1 MKISYNW
8 LQSYIVETLPEPD
21 KLAEKIIF
29 GAFEVENADN
39 LEKTADGNTIFEIKI
54 LPDRAHDC
62 LSHYGMAR
70 EIAGLLRLTFKD
82 SDQYFKPIEGTATNL
97 KINIDT
103 NLCRRYMGRIIR
115 GVKIGPSPDW
125 VKNYLESIGQRSI
138 NNIVDATN
146 LVMYDIGQPTHA
158 FDAKK
163 LASEHIVVKTLNEE
177 ASITTLLDE
186 EKTLQTGEMVIV
198 SSSPNL
204 GVGRGEVVLAIPG
217 VKGGKHAE
225 VDSNTTDIVIEVANF
240 DPVSVRKTARR
251 LNILT
256 DSAKR
261 FENEL
266 TPERADLAMR
276 ELSAAIAEM
285 CPDAIFEE
293 VVDMYPNP
301 VIQSHVQFST
311 DYINT
316 RLGTNLSIE
325 TISEILTRYD
335 YEFAEDA
342 GTFTVAV
349 PFERIDIT
357 GPHDMIEEIGRAYGY
372 NNIIATLPKLT
383 NAPQINS
390 EFAKICAIKADLI
403 AKGYHEVM
411 TYSFTK
417 KGDYEVARGPVGKSA
432 LRKNL
437 TDGLKDSYE
446 MNRLNKELLEIDDM
460 KIFEIGTVF
469 PKSGELMH
477 VAYVD
482 KKGIIEKTL
491 DEYISENNISIS
503 NANYNIP
510 EISSNLQNF
519 VMWSEYPYI
528 ARDIAVWVP
537 EEVSADTIANVIRE
551 NTSELLMKG
560 PRLFDTFT
568 KDGKTSYAF
577 RMVFQSTE
585 RTLIEQEITDIM
597 NKITTSLQD
606 NGWEVR

>member
-8 LQSYIVETLPEPD
+8 LQSYITETLPEPE

-29 GAFEVENADN
+29 GAFEVE
-39 LEKTADGNTIFEIKI
+39 ETEQVGNDTVFEIKV

-62 LSHYGMAR
+62 QSHYGMAR
-70 EIAGLLRLTFKD
+70 EVAGLLGLTFKD
-82 SDQYFKPIEGTATNL
+82 TNEYFKSIDGSVTDL
-97 KINIDT
+97 KIDIQT
-103 NLCRRYMGRIIR
+103 KLCRRYMGRIIR
-115 GVKIGPSPDW
+115 NVKIGPSPDC
-125 VKNYLESIGQRSI
+125 VKNYLEAIGQRSI

-146 LVMYDIGQPTHA
+146 LVMFDVGQPTHA

-163 LASEHIVVKTLNEE
+163 IYGNKIVIAAVDQETNVPILSGESKQ
-177 ASITTLLDE
+177 
-186 EKTLQTGEMVIV
+186 LQAGEMVIMDDK
-198 SSSPNL
+198 NI
-204 GVGRGEVVLAIPG
+204 LAIAG
-217 VKGGKHAE
+217 VKGGTKAE
-225 VDSNTTDIVIEVANF
+225 VDENTTDILIEVANF

-276 ELSAAIAEM
+276 ELSALIMEM
-285 CPDAIFEE
+285 CPDAIFEQ

-301 VIQSHVQFST
+301 VVQGHVQFST

-316 RLGTNLSIE
+316 RLGTDMSTE
-325 TISEILTRYD
+325 TITQILTSYN
-335 YEFAEDA
+335 YEFAEDS
-342 GTFTVAV
+342 GVFTVAI

-372 NNIIATLPKLT
+372 NNIPATLPKLT
-383 NAPQINS
+383 TAPEINS
-390 EFAKICAIKADLI
+390 EFAKICAIKFDLI
-403 AKGYHEVM
+403 SKGYHEVM
-411 TYSFTK
+411 NYTFVK
-417 KGDYEVARGPVGKSA
+417 KGDYEVARGAVGKSA

-437 TDGLKDSYE
+437 TDGMKESYE
-446 MNRLNKELLEIDDM
+446 VNRLNKELLEIDDM

-469 PKSGELMH
+469 AKSGEEFH
-477 VAYVD
+477 VAYAD
-482 KKGIIEKTL
+482 KKGISEMTL
-491 DEYISENNISIS
+491 DEYTEKNNLEIS
-503 NANYNIP
+503 NSSYDIP
-510 EISSNLQNF
+510 EVTSNLQNF

-537 EEVSADTIANVIRE
+537 ESVSTDIVENLIRANT
-551 NTSELLMKG
+551 NDLLMKG

-577 RMVFQSTE
+577 RMVFQSNT
-585 RTLIEQEITDIM
+585 RTLVEQEITDIM
-597 NKITTSLQD
+597 NKITASLQ
-606 NGWEVR
+606 NEGWEVR

>member
-8 LQSYIVETLPEPD
+8 LQSYIAETLPEPE

-29 GAFEVENADN
+29 GAFEVEESEQIEND
-39 LEKTADGNTIFEIKI
+39 TVFEIKV

-62 LSHYGMAR
+62 QSHHGIAR
-70 EIAGLLRLTFKD
+70 EVAGLLGLTFKD
-82 SDQYFKPIEGTATNL
+82 TNEYFKTIDGSATDL
-97 KINIDT
+97 KIDIQT
-103 NLCRRYMGRIIR
+103 KLCRRYMGRIIR

-125 VKNYLESIGQRSI
+125 VKNYLEAIGQRSI

-146 LVMYDIGQPTHA
+146 LVMFDVGQPTHA

-163 LASEHIVVKTLNEE
+163 IYGNKIIIATVDQETNVPILSGESKQLLA
-177 ASITTLLDE
+177 
-186 EKTLQTGEMVIV
+186 GEMVIMDDK
-198 SSSPNL
+198 NI
-204 GVGRGEVVLAIPG
+204 LAIAG
-217 VKGGKHAE
+217 VKGGTKAE
-225 VDSNTTDIVIEVANF
+225 VDENTTDILIEVANF

-276 ELSAAIAEM
+276 ELSALIMEM
-285 CPDAIFEE
+285 CPDATFEE
-293 VVDMYPNP
+293 VVDIYPNP
-301 VIQSHVQFST
+301 VTQGHVQFST
-311 DYINT
+311 GYINT
-316 RLGTNLSIE
+316 RLGTDMSAEAI
-325 TISEILTRYD
+325 TKILTSYN

-342 GTFTVAV
+342 GVFTVAV

-372 NNIIATLPKLT
+372 NNIPATLPNLT
-383 NAPQINS
+383 TAPELNP
-390 EFAKICAIKADLI
+390 EFAKICAIKSDLI
-403 AKGYHEVM
+403 SKGYHEVM
-411 TYSFTK
+411 NYTFVK
-417 KGDYEVARGPVGKSA
+417 KGDYEVARGAVGKSA

-437 TDGLKDSYE
+437 IDGMKDSYE
-446 MNRLNKELLEIDDM
+446 INRLNKELLEIDDM

-469 PKSGELMH
+469 AKSGEEFH
-477 VAYVD
+477 IAYAD
-482 KKGIIEKTL
+482 KKGINEMTL
-491 DEYISENNISIS
+491 DEYTEKNNLEIS
-503 NANYNIP
+503 NSSYDIP
-510 EISSNLQNF
+510 EVTSNLQNF

-537 EEVSADTIANVIRE
+537 ESISANTVEDLIRV
-551 NTSELLMKG
+551 NTNDLLMKG

-577 RMVFQSTE
+577 RMVFQSNT
-585 RTLIEQEITDIM
+585 RTLVEQEITDIM
-597 NKITTSLQD
+597 NKITTSLQ
-606 NGWEVR
+606 NEGWEVR

>member
-8 LQSYIVETLPEPD
+8 LQSYIAEPLPEPTE
-21 KLAEKIIF
+21 LAEKIIF
-29 GAFEVENADN
+29 GAFEVEEIEQVGDN
-39 LEKTADGNTIFEIKI
+39 NVFEIKV

-62 LSHYGMAR
+62 QSHYGMAK
-70 EIAGLLRLTFKD
+70 EIAGLLGLTFKNTD
-82 SDQYFKPIEGTATNL
+82 SFFKPVPSVATNL
-97 KINIDT
+97 KIDIQT

-115 GVKIGPSPDW
+115 DVKIGPSPDW

-163 LASEHIVVKTLNEE
+163 LASEHIIVKTLDTES
-177 ASITTLLDE
+177 SITTLSDE
-186 EKTLQTGEMVIV
+186 EKTLNPGEMVI
-198 SSSPNL
+198 SDENNI
-204 GVGRGEVVLAIPG
+204 LAIAG

-266 TPERADLAMR
+266 TPEKADLAMR
-276 ELSAAIAEM
+276 ELSSAIMEM
-285 CPDAIFEE
+285 CPDAVFED
-293 VVDMYPNP
+293 VVDVYPNP
-301 VIQSHVQFST
+301 AQQNHVQFST
-311 DYINT
+311 DYINA
-316 RLGTNLSIE
+316 RLGTELSNE
-325 TISEILTRYD
+325 TISEILARYG

-342 GTFTVAV
+342 STFTVAV

-372 NNIIATLPKLT
+372 NNIPATLPNLT
-383 NAPQINS
+383 GTTRINS
-390 EFAKICAIKADLI
+390 EFSKISAIKADLI
-403 AKGYHEVM
+403 SKGYHEAM
-411 TYSFTK
+411 TYTFVK
-417 KGDYEVARGPVGKSA
+417 KGDFEVAHGAVGKSA

-437 TDGLKDSYE
+437 ADGLKDAYE
-446 MNRLNKELLEIDDM
+446 INRLNKELLEIDNM

-477 VAYVD
+477 VAYAD

-491 DEYISENNISIS
+491 DEYISENNISVS
-503 NANYNIP
+503 DNAYTIP
-510 EISSNLQNF
+510 EISSNLQTF
-519 VMWSEYPYI
+519 IPWSEYPYI

-537 EEVSADTIANVIRE
+537 EDVSADTVSSIIKE
-551 NTSELLMKG
+551 NAGELLMKG
-560 PRLFDTFT
+560 PRLFDTFS

-577 RMVFQSTE
+577 RMVFQSNE
-585 RTLIEQEITDIM
+585 RTLVEQEITDIM
-597 NKITTSLQD
+597 NIITAKLQSE
-606 NGWEVR
+606 GWEVR

>member
-8 LQSYIVETLPEPD
+8 LQSYIAETLPEPD

-29 GAFEVENADN
+29 GAFEVEAI
-39 LEKTADGNTIFEIKI
+39 EQVGNDAVFEIKV

-62 LSHYGMAR
+62 QSHYGMAK
-70 EIAGLLRLTFKD
+70 EIAGLLGLTFKD
-82 SDQYFKPIEGTATNL
+82 SNQYFKPIEGIATNL
-97 KINIDT
+97 KIDIQT

-115 GVKIGPSPDW
+115 NVKIGSSPDW

-163 LASEHIVVKTLNEE
+163 LSSEHIIVKTLDTEL
-177 ASITTLLDE
+177 SITTLSDE
-186 EKTLQTGEMVIV
+186 EKILNPGEMVV
-198 SSSPNL
+198 TSPSPNL
-204 GVGRGEVVLAIPG
+204 GEGRGEVVLAIAG

-276 ELSAAIAEM
+276 ELSALIMEM
-285 CPDAIFEE
+285 CPDAVFED
-293 VVDMYPNP
+293 VVDVYPNP
-301 VIQSHVQFST
+301 VKQSHVQFST
-311 DYINT
+311 DYINS
-316 RLGTNLSIE
+316 RLGTDLSNK
-325 TISEILTRYD
+325 TISEILKRYR

-342 GTFTVAV
+342 GMFTVAV

-357 GPHDMIEEIGRAYGY
+357 GPHDMIEEIGRTYGY
-372 NNIIATLPKLT
+372 NNIPATLPNLT
-383 NAPQINS
+383 GTTRINS
-390 EFAKICAIKADLI
+390 EFSKISAIKADLI
-403 AKGYHEVM
+403 SKGYHEVM
-411 TYSFTK
+411 NYTFVK
-417 KGDYEVARGPVGKSA
+417 KGDYEVARGAVGKSA

-437 TDGLKDSYE
+437 TDGMKDSYE

-469 PKSGELMH
+469 PKSGEKFH
-477 VAYVD
+477 VAYAD
-482 KKGIIEKTL
+482 KKGISEMTL
-491 DEYISENNISIS
+491 DEYISKNNLEISS
-503 NANYNIP
+503 SSYNIP
-510 EISSNLQNF
+510 EVTSSLQNF

-537 EEVSADTIANVIRE
+537 ESISANTVEDLIRANT
-551 NTSELLMKG
+551 NDLLMKG
-560 PRLFDTFT
+560 PRLFDTFS

-577 RMVFQSTE
+577 RMVFQSTT
-585 RTLIEQEITDIM
+585 RTLVEQEIADIM
-597 NKITTSLQD
+597 NKITTSLQ
-606 NGWEVR
+606 NEGWEVR

>member
-21 KLAEKIIF
+21 KLADKIIF
-29 GAFEVENADN
+29 GAFEVEES
-39 LEKTADGNTIFEIKI
+39 EKIGNDTVFEIKV

-62 LSHYGMAR
+62 QSHYGMAR
-70 EIAGLLRLTFKD
+70 EVAGLLGLTFKD
-82 SDQYFKPIEGTATNL
+82 TNEYFKPIDGSPTDL
-97 KINIDT
+97 KIDIQT
-103 NLCRRYMGRIIR
+103 KLCRRYMGRIIR

-125 VKNYLESIGQRSI
+125 LKNYLEAIGQRSI

-146 LVMYDIGQPTHA
+146 LVMFDVGQPTHA

-163 LASEHIVVKTLNEE
+163 IYGNNIVIAAVDQEINVPILSGESKQ
-177 ASITTLLDE
+177 
-186 EKTLQTGEMVIV
+186 LQAGEMVIMDDK
-198 SSSPNL
+198 NI
-204 GVGRGEVVLAIPG
+204 LAIAG
-217 VKGGKHAE
+217 VKGGTKAE
-225 VDSNTTDIVIEVANF
+225 VDENTTDILIEVANF

-276 ELSAAIAEM
+276 ELSAAIKEM
-285 CPDAIFEE
+285 CPDAIFED
-293 VVDMYPNP
+293 VVDVYPSP
-301 VIQSHVQFST
+301 VQQNHVQFGT
-311 DYINT
+311 DYINA
-316 RLGTNLSIE
+316 RLGTALSVE
-325 TISEILTRYD
+325 TISDILTRYG

-342 GTFTVAV
+342 STFTVAI

-357 GPHDMIEEIGRAYGY
+357 GPHDMLEEIGRAYGY
-372 NNIIATLPKLT
+372 NNVPATLPILT
-383 NAPQINS
+383 NTPMINS
-390 EFAKICAIKADLI
+390 DFAKVSAIKSDLTE
-403 AKGYHEVM
+403 KGYHEAM

-417 KGDYEVARGPVGKSA
+417 KGDYEVARGAVGKSA

-437 TDGLKDSYE
+437 TEGIKESYE

-460 KIFEIGTVF
+460 KIFEIGTIFVS
-469 PKSGELMH
+469 SGEQIH
-477 VAYVD
+477 VAYAD
-482 KKGIIEKTL
+482 KKGITEITL
-491 DEYISENNISIS
+491 DEYIAKNNLEISS
-503 NANYNIP
+503 SSYDIP
-510 EISSNLQNF
+510 EVTSNLQNF

-528 ARDIAVWVP
+528 ARDIAVWAS

-551 NTSELLMKG
+551 NAGELLMKG

-577 RMVFQSTE
+577 RMVFQSNM

-597 NKITTSLQD
+597 NKITTNLQ
-606 NGWEVR
+606 NKGWEVR

>member
-8 LQSYIVETLPEPD
+8 LQSYIAETLPDPD

-29 GAFEVENADN
+29 GAFEVE
-39 LEKTADGNTIFEIKI
+39 ESEQVGNDTVFEIKV

-62 LSHYGMAR
+62 QSHHGIAR
-70 EIAGLLRLTFKD
+70 EVAGLLGLTFKD
-82 SDQYFKPIEGTATNL
+82 TNEYFKTIDGSATDL
-97 KINIDT
+97 KIDIQT
-103 NLCRRYMGRIIR
+103 KLCRRYMGRIIR

-125 VKNYLESIGQRSI
+125 VKNYLEAIGQRSI

-146 LVMYDIGQPTHA
+146 LVMFDVGQPTHA

-163 LASEHIVVKTLNEE
+163 IYGNKIIIATVDQETNVPILSGESKQLLA
-177 ASITTLLDE
+177 
-186 EKTLQTGEMVIV
+186 GEMVIMDDK
-198 SSSPNL
+198 NI
-204 GVGRGEVVLAIPG
+204 LAIAG
-217 VKGGKHAE
+217 VKGGTKAE
-225 VDSNTTDIVIEVANF
+225 VDENTTDILIEVANF

-276 ELSAAIAEM
+276 ELSALIMEM
-285 CPDAIFEE
+285 CPDATFEE
-293 VVDMYPNP
+293 VVDIYPNP
-301 VIQSHVQFST
+301 VTQGHVQFST
-311 DYINT
+311 GYINT
-316 RLGTNLSIE
+316 RLGTDMSAEAI
-325 TISEILTRYD
+325 TKILTSYN

-342 GTFTVAV
+342 GVFTVAV

-372 NNIIATLPKLT
+372 NNIPATLPNLT
-383 NAPQINS
+383 TAPELNP
-390 EFAKICAIKADLI
+390 EFAKICAIKSDLI
-403 AKGYHEVM
+403 SKGYHEVM
-411 TYSFTK
+411 NYTFVK
-417 KGDYEVARGPVGKSA
+417 KGDYEVARGAVGKSA

-437 TDGLKDSYE
+437 IDGMKDSYE
-446 MNRLNKELLEIDDM
+446 INRLNKELLEIDDM

-469 PKSGELMH
+469 AKSGEEFH
-477 VAYVD
+477 IAYAD
-482 KKGIIEKTL
+482 KKGINEMTL
-491 DEYISENNISIS
+491 DEYTEKNNLEIS
-503 NANYNIP
+503 NSSYDIP
-510 EISSNLQNF
+510 EVTSNLQNF

-537 EEVSADTIANVIRE
+537 ESISANTVEDLIRV
-551 NTSELLMKG
+551 NTNDLLMKG

-577 RMVFQSTE
+577 RMVFQSNT
-585 RTLIEQEITDIM
+585 RTLVEQEITDIM
-597 NKITTSLQD
+597 NKITTSLQ
-606 NGWEVR
+606 NEGWEVR

>member
-8 LQSYIVETLPEPD
+8 LQSYIVEPLPPAPE
-21 KLAEKIIF
+21 LAEKIIF
-29 GAFEVENADN
+29 GAFEVEES
-39 LEKTADGNTIFEIKI
+39 EKIGNDTVFEIKV

-62 LSHYGMAR
+62 LSHYGMVK
-70 EIAGLLRLTFKD
+70 EIAGLLGLTFKD
-82 SDQYFKPIEGTATNL
+82 SSQYFKPIEGSTTNL
-97 KINIDT
+97 KIDIDT

-146 LVMYDIGQPTHA
+146 LVMYDCGQPSHA
-158 FDAKK
+158 FDLKK
-163 LASEHIVVKTLNEE
+163 LASEHIIVKALDTESL
-177 ASITTLLDE
+177 ITTLSDE
-186 EKTLQTGEMVIV
+186 EKTLQAGEMVI
-198 SSSPNL
+198 SDEQNI
-204 GVGRGEVVLAIPG
+204 LAIAG
-217 VKGGKHAE
+217 VKGGKYAE
-225 VDSNTTDIVIEVANF
+225 VDSETTDIVIEVANF

-276 ELSAAIAEM
+276 ELSALIMEM
-285 CPDAIFEE
+285 CPDAVFED
-293 VVDMYPNP
+293 VVDVYPNP
-301 VIQSHVQFST
+301 VQQNHVQFST
-311 DYINT
+311 DYMNA
-316 RLGTNLSIE
+316 RLGANLSIE
-325 TISEILTRYD
+325 TISEILTRYN
-335 YEFAEDA
+335 YEFAEDT
-342 GTFTVAV
+342 GMFTVAI
-349 PFERIDIT
+349 PFDRIDIT
-357 GPHDMIEEIGRAYGY
+357 GPHDMIEEIGRVYGY
-372 NNIIATLPKLT
+372 NNIPATLPKLI
-383 NAPQINS
+383 NAPQINP
-390 EFAKICAIKADLI
+390 EFAKICAIKSYLI

-417 KGDYEVARGPVGKSA
+417 KGDYEVACGAVGKSA

-437 TDGLKDSYE
+437 ADGLKDSYE

-477 VAYVD
+477 VAYAD
-482 KKGIIEKTL
+482 KKGITEKTL
-491 DEYISENNISIS
+491 DEYISENNISVS
-503 NANYNIP
+503 SQSYDIP

-537 EEVSADTIANVIRE
+537 EEVAADMVANVIRE
-551 NTSELLMKG
+551 NVGELLMKG
-560 PRLFDTFT
+560 PRLFDTFS

-577 RMVFQSTE
+577 RMVFQSHA
-585 RTLIEQEITDIM
+585 RTLVEQEITDIM
-597 NKITTSLQD
+597 NKITTSLQG
-606 NGWEVR
+606 NSWEVR

>member
-8 LQSYIVETLPEPD
+8 LQSYITEPLPLAAD
-21 KLAEKIIF
+21 LAEKIIF
-29 GAFEVENADN
+29 GAFEVEETKTIGDN
-39 LEKTADGNTIFEIKI
+39 TVFEIKV

-62 LSHYGMAR
+62 QSHYGMAK
-70 EIAGLLRLTFKD
+70 EIAGLLGLTFKNKD
-82 SDQYFKPIEGTATNL
+82 SFFKPVPSVATNL
-97 KINIDT
+97 KIDIQT

-163 LASEHIVVKTLNEE
+163 LANEHIIVKTLNTES
-177 ASITTLLDE
+177 SITTLSDE
-186 EKTLQTGEMVIV
+186 EKTLNQGEMVI
-198 SSSPNL
+198 SNESNI
-204 GVGRGEVVLAIPG
+204 LAIAG

-225 VDSNTTDIVIEVANF
+225 VDTNTTDIVIEVANF

-276 ELSAAIAEM
+276 ELSAAVLEM
-285 CPDAIFEE
+285 CPTAVFED
-293 VVDMYPNP
+293 VVDVYPNP
-301 VIQSHVQFST
+301 AVQGHVQFSA

-316 RLGTNLSIE
+316 RLGTDISIDAM
-325 TISEILTRYD
+325 SNILKQYN

-342 GTFTVAV
+342 GVFTVAI

-372 NNIIATLPKLT
+372 NNVPAQLPTLT
-383 NAPQINS
+383 NKPLINS
-390 EFAKICAIKADLI
+390 DFAKVSAIKSDLI
-403 AKGYHEVM
+403 EKVYHEVM

-417 KGDYEVARGPVGKSA
+417 KGDFEVARGAVGKSA

-437 TDGLKDSYE
+437 TDSLKESYE
-446 MNRLNKELLEIDDM
+446 MNRLNKEFLEIDDM

-491 DEYISENNISIS
+491 DEYISENNISVSETI
-503 NANYNIP
+503 YDIP
-510 EISSNLQNF
+510 EISANLQNF
-519 VMWSEYPYI
+519 VAWSEYPYI
-528 ARDIAVWVP
+528 ARDIAVWVT
-537 EEVSADTIANVIRE
+537 EGVSVDIVSDIIKQNAG
-551 NTSELLMKG
+551 ELLMKG

-577 RMVFQSTE
+577 RMVFQSND
-585 RTLIEQEITDIM
+585 RTLVEQEITDSM
-597 NKITTSLQD
+597 NLITSKLQAQ
-606 NGWEVR
+606 GWEVR

>member
-8 LQSYIVETLPEPD
+8 LQSYITETLPEPD

-29 GAFEVENADN
+29 GAFEVEES
-39 LEKTADGNTIFEIKI
+39 EKIGNDTVFEIKV

-62 LSHYGMAR
+62 QSHYGMAR
-70 EIAGLLRLTFKD
+70 EVVGLLGLTFKD
-82 SDQYFKPIEGTATNL
+82 TNEYFKSIDGSVTDL
-97 KINIDT
+97 KIDIQT
-103 NLCRRYMGRIIR
+103 KLCRRYMGRIIR
-115 GVKIGPSPDW
+115 NVKIGPSPDW
-125 VKNYLESIGQRSI
+125 VKNYLEAIGQRSI

-146 LVMYDIGQPTHA
+146 LVMFDVGQPTHA

-163 LASEHIVVKTLNEE
+163 IYGNKIVIAAVDQETNVPILSGESKQ
-177 ASITTLLDE
+177 
-186 EKTLQTGEMVIV
+186 LQAGEMVIMDEK
-198 SSSPNL
+198 NI
-204 GVGRGEVVLAIPG
+204 LAIAG
-217 VKGGKHAE
+217 VKGGTKAE
-225 VDSNTTDIVIEVANF
+225 VDENTTDILIEVANF

-276 ELSAAIAEM
+276 ELSALIMEM
-285 CPDAIFEE
+285 CPDAIFEQ

-301 VIQSHVQFST
+301 VVQGHVQFST

-316 RLGTNLSIE
+316 RLGTEMTIE
-325 TISEILTRYD
+325 IITQILTSYN
-335 YEFAEDA
+335 YEFAEDS
-342 GTFTVAV
+342 GVFTVAI

-372 NNIIATLPKLT
+372 NNIPATLPKLT
-383 NAPQINS
+383 TIPELNP
-390 EFAKICAIKADLI
+390 EFAKICAIKSDLI
-403 AKGYHEVM
+403 SKGYYEVM
-411 TYSFTK
+411 NYTFVK
-417 KGDYEVARGPVGKSA
+417 KGDYEVARGAVGKSA

-437 TDGLKDSYE
+437 TDGMKESYE
-446 MNRLNKELLEIDDM
+446 VNRLNKELLEIDDM
-460 KIFEIGTVF
+460 KIFEIGTIF
-469 PKSGELMH
+469 AKSGEEFH
-477 VAYVD
+477 VAHAD
-482 KKGIIEKTL
+482 KKGISEMTL
-491 DEYISENNISIS
+491 DEYISKNNLEISS
-503 NANYNIP
+503 GSYDIP
-510 EISSNLQNF
+510 EVTSNLQNF

-537 EEVSADTIANVIRE
+537 ESVSADIVETLIRN
-551 NTSELLMKG
+551 NTNELLMKG

-577 RMVFQSTE
+577 RMVFQSTT
-585 RTLIEQEITDIM
+585 RTLVEQEITDIM

-606 NGWEVR
+606 EGWEVR

>member
-8 LQSYIVETLPEPD
+8 LQSYIAEPLPPAAD
-21 KLAEKIIF
+21 LAEKIIF
-29 GAFEVENADN
+29 GAFEVE
-39 LEKTADGNTIFEIKI
+39 EIETVGNNTVFEIKV

-62 LSHYGMAR
+62 QSHYGIAK
-70 EIAGLLRLTFKD
+70 EIAGLLGLTFKD
-82 SDQYFKPIEGTATNL
+82 SSQYFKPIEGTATNL
-97 KINIDT
+97 KIDIQT

-163 LASEHIVVKTLNEE
+163 LVSEHIIIKTLGNE
-177 ASITTLLDE
+177 ASITTLSDE
-186 EKTLQTGEMVIV
+186 EKTLNAGEMVI
-198 SSSPNL
+198 SN
-204 GVGRGEVVLAIPG
+204 EKNILAIAG

-285 CPDAIFEE
+285 CPDAIFED
-293 VVDMYPNP
+293 VVDVYPNP
-301 VIQSHVQFST
+301 VTQGHVQFST
-311 DYINT
+311 DYINA
-316 RLGTNLSIE
+316 RLGTN
-325 TISEILTRYD
+325 ISVDEISNIMKQYN

-342 GTFTVAV
+342 NVFTVAI

-372 NNIIATLPKLT
+372 NNITATLPKLT
-383 NAPQINS
+383 NSPEINP
-390 EFAKICAIKADLI
+390 EFAKICAVKADMS

-417 KGDYEVARGPVGKSA
+417 KGDYEVARGAVGKSA

-437 TDGLKDSYE
+437 TDGLEESYE
-446 MNRLNKELLEIDDM
+446 MNRLNKELLEIDEM

-469 PKSGELMH
+469 PKSGEVIH
-477 VAYVD
+477 IAYAD
-482 KKGIIEKTL
+482 KKGITEKTL
-491 DEYISENNISIS
+491 DEYISENNYFSFRELFMIFQKSH
-503 NANYNIP
+503 A
-510 EISSNLQNF
+510 NLQNF
-519 VMWSEYPYI
+519 VAWSEYPYI
-528 ARDIAVWVP
+528 ARDIAVWVT
-537 EEVSADTIANVIRE
+537 EGVSVDTVSSIIKDNAG
-551 NTSELLMKG
+551 ELLMKG

-577 RMVFQSTE
+577 RMVFQSKE

-597 NKITTSLQD
+597 NAITTKLQAK
-606 NGWEVR
+606 GWEVR

>member
-8 LQSYIVETLPEPD
+8 LQSYIAEPLPS
-21 KLAEKIIF
+21 AEDLEQKIIF
-29 GAFEVENADN
+29 GAFEVEEIEKVGDNAV
-39 LEKTADGNTIFEIKI
+39 FEIKV
-54 LPDRAHDC
+54 LPDRNHDC
-62 LSHYGMAR
+62 QSHYGMAK
-70 EIAGLLRLTFKD
+70 EIAGLLGLTFKD
-82 SDQYFKPIEGTATNL
+82 SSQFFKPIEGSATNL
-97 KINIDT
+97 KIDIQT
-103 NLCRRYMGRIIR
+103 NLCRRYMGRIVR

-125 VKNYLESIGQRSI
+125 IKNYLESIGQRSI

-163 LASEHIVVKTLNEE
+163 IASEHIIVKTVDTE
-177 ASITTLLDE
+177 SVITTLSDE
-186 EKTLQTGEMVIV
+186 EKILSPGEMVI
-198 SSSPNL
+198 SDEQSI
-204 GVGRGEVVLAIPG
+204 LAIAG

-225 VDSNTTDIVIEVANF
+225 VDSNTTDIIIEVANF

-266 TPERADLAMR
+266 TPEKADLAMR

-285 CPDAIFEE
+285 CPDAVFED
-293 VVDMYPNP
+293 VVDIYPNP
-301 VIQSHVQFST
+301 VTQGHVQFST
-311 DYINT
+311 DYINA
-316 RLGTNLSIE
+316 RLGANISVDELSA
-325 TISEILTRYD
+325 ILKRYS

-342 GTFTVAV
+342 GVFTVAT

-372 NNIIATLPKLT
+372 NNVPATLPKLT
-383 NAPQINS
+383 NKPEINS
-390 EFAKICAIKADLI
+390 QFAKICAIKTDLVS
-403 AKGYHEVM
+403 KGYHEVM

-417 KGDYEVARGPVGKSA
+417 KGDYEVARGAVGKSA

-437 TDGLKDSYE
+437 TDGLKESFE
-446 MNRLNKELLEIDDM
+446 INRLNKELLEIDDM

-469 PKSGELMH
+469 PKSGEVMH

-482 KKGIIEKTL
+482 KKGITEKTL
-491 DEYISENNISIS
+491 DEYISENTISIS
-503 NANYNIP
+503 ETEYDIP
-510 EISSNLQNF
+510 EISSNLQSF
-519 VMWSEYPYI
+519 VQWSEYPYI
-528 ARDIAVWVP
+528 ARDIAVWVT
-537 EEVSADTIANVIRE
+537 EDVSVDIVSSIIKGNAG
-551 NTSELLMKG
+551 ELLMKG

-577 RMVFQSTE
+577 RMVFQSNE

-597 NKITTSLQD
+597 NTITSTLQAE
-606 NGWEVR
+606 GYEVR

>member
-8 LQSYIVETLPEPD
+8 LQSYIAETLPEPE

-29 GAFEVENADN
+29 GAFEVE
-39 LEKTADGNTIFEIKI
+39 ESEQVGNDTVYEIKV

-62 LSHYGMAR
+62 QSHHGIAR
-70 EIAGLLRLTFKD
+70 EVAGLLGLTFKD
-82 SDQYFKPIEGTATNL
+82 TNEYFKTIDGSATDL
-97 KINIDT
+97 KIDIQT
-103 NLCRRYMGRIIR
+103 KLCRRYMGRIIR

-125 VKNYLESIGQRSI
+125 VKNYLEAIGQRSI

-146 LVMYDIGQPTHA
+146 LVMFDVGQPTHA

-163 LASEHIVVKTLNEE
+163 IYGNKIIIATVDQETNVPILSGESKQLLA
-177 ASITTLLDE
+177 
-186 EKTLQTGEMVIV
+186 GEMVIMDDK
-198 SSSPNL
+198 NI
-204 GVGRGEVVLAIPG
+204 LAIAG
-217 VKGGKHAE
+217 VKGGTKAE
-225 VDSNTTDIVIEVANF
+225 VDENTTDILIEVANF

-276 ELSAAIAEM
+276 ELSALIMEM
-285 CPDAIFEE
+285 CPDATFEE
-293 VVDMYPNP
+293 VVDIYPNP
-301 VIQSHVQFST
+301 VTQGHVQFST
-311 DYINT
+311 GYINT
-316 RLGTNLSIE
+316 RLGTDMSAEAI
-325 TISEILTRYD
+325 TKILTSYN

-342 GTFTVAV
+342 GVFTVAV

-372 NNIIATLPKLT
+372 NNIPATLPNLT
-383 NAPQINS
+383 TAPELNP
-390 EFAKICAIKADLI
+390 EFAKICAIKSDLI
-403 AKGYHEVM
+403 SKGYHEVM
-411 TYSFTK
+411 NYTFVK
-417 KGDYEVARGPVGKSA
+417 KGDYEVARGAVGKSA

-437 TDGLKDSYE
+437 IDGMKDSYE
-446 MNRLNKELLEIDDM
+446 INRLNKELLEIDDM

-469 PKSGELMH
+469 AKSGAEFH
-477 VAYVD
+477 IAYAD
-482 KKGIIEKTL
+482 KKGINEMTL
-491 DEYISENNISIS
+491 DEYTEKNNLEIS
-503 NANYNIP
+503 NSSYDIP
-510 EISSNLQNF
+510 EVTSNLQNF

-537 EEVSADTIANVIRE
+537 ESISANTVEDLIRV
-551 NTSELLMKG
+551 NTNDLLMKG

-577 RMVFQSTE
+577 RMVFQSNT
-585 RTLIEQEITDIM
+585 RTLVEQEITDIM
-597 NKITTSLQD
+597 NKITTSLQ
-606 NGWEVR
+606 NEGWEVR